1 MKNSSTHDGPVLM
14 VVQGVVKDGEHTLAT
29 SPRMQEYLRQLMAS
43 EMYPTTSGYY
53 IYGGG
58 QPLDIFEGEF
68 PKTGFTVIA
77 RFPSHEAARTFW
89 YSETYQKIKKARGDA
104 CDVQVC
110 VYPETDP
117 PDYMHGRLEGHEYVN
132 VPSFDHIAR
141 VD

>member
-1 MKNSSTHDGPVLM
+1 MI
-14 VVQGVVKDGEHTLAT
+14 VQGIVNDGEHTLET
-29 SPRMQEYLRQLMAS
+29 SPGMQEYLGQLMGS
-43 EMYPTTSGYY
+43 GMYPATSGYY
-53 IYGGG
+53 IYSGG
-58 QPLDIFEGEF
+58 QPIDIFEGEF

-89 YSETYQKIKKARGDA
+89 YSEIYQKVKNARGDV

-117 PDYMHGRLEGHEYVN
+117 PEYMESRLKGHQYVN